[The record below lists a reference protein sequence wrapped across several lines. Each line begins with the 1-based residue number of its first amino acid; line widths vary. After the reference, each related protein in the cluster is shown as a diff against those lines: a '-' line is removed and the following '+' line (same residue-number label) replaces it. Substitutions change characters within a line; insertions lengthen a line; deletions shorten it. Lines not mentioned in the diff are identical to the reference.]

1 MPISDNERAIFVK
14 QDYRYATAID
24 SAVKAK
30 NQMAREIAIDTNLS
44 EADAITRANNELAF
58 NESPRYFELEI
69 EGILTLNDFVE
80 GPLSYLL
87 DFPEYKTENR
97 QATVV
102 SFSADYN
109 TNTTV
114 IGVRG

>member
-14 QDYRYATAID
+14 QEYRYATAID

-30 NQMAREIAIDTNLS
+30 NQMAREITIDTNLS
-44 EADAITRANNELAF
+44 EVDAATRADNELAF
-58 NESPRYFELEI
+58 NEHPRYFELEI
-69 EGILTLNDFVE
+69 EGILSLNDFAG

-87 DFPEYKTENR
+87 DFPDYKTDNR